1 MSAAA
6 DPAVDGVLPGRA
18 PGTPPSAVRPAR
30 PARRTRADARRRRAA
45 WLLGALALLAVA
57 VVASLALGARSI
69 DPAQVLTALVDPD
82 PALADHTVVRSLRVP
97 RTLIGLLAGAAFAVA
112 GALMQSLA
120 RNPLADPGLLGVNAG
135 ASLAVVLAVTLVGV
149 ATPAGYVWFALGGAA
164 LAAALVHVIG
174 SAGRQGAAPTALALA
189 GAAMTAGLTSLIT
202 VVVVRDQEAFAAY
215 RFWVVGSLAARGADA
230 LVTLAPF
237 LAAGALAAVASTRAL
252 DLLALGDD
260 VARGLGQRVR
270 VGRTLVLAAVVLL
283 AGSATALAG
292 PIVFV
297 GLVVPHLV
305 RRAAGGSHAWLIAL
319 AAPVGAVLLLAA
331 DVVGRLVARPGE
343 LEAGLV
349 VAFLGAPAMIALV
362 QRARVVRL

>member
-1 MSAAA
+1 MTTATGASVDAAPEPPVVA
-6 DPAVDGVLPGRA
+6 TAPAGA
-18 PGTPPSAVRPAR
+18 S
-30 PARRTRADARRRRAA
+30 RRRRRVT
-45 WLLGALALLAVA
+45 WLLGLLALLVLALLA
-57 VVASLALGARSI
+57 SLVLGARSVG
-69 DPAQVLTALVDPD
+69 PAQVMAALVDPD

-97 RTLIGLLAGAAFAVA
+97 RTVIGLLAGAAFAVA
-112 GALMQSLA
+112 GALMQSLT

-135 ASLAVVLAVTLVGV
+135 ASLAVVLAVTLAGV

-164 LAAALVHVIG
+164 LAAMLVHVIG
-174 SAGRQGAAPTALALA
+174 SAGRHGGAPTALALA

-215 RFWVVGSLAARGADA
+215 RFWVVGSLASRGADA

-237 LAAGALAAVASTRAL
+237 LATGAVAAVASTRAL

-260 VARGLGQRVR
+260 VARGLGQRVG
-270 VGRTLVLAAVVLL
+270 VGRGLVLAAVVLL

-305 RRAAGGSHAWLIAL
+305 RRVAGGSHAWLVAL
-319 AAPVGAVLLLAA
+319 AAPAGAALLLAA
-331 DVVGRLVARPGE
+331 DVIGRLVARPGE

-349 VAFLGAPAMIALV
+349 VAFLGAPVMIALV
-362 QRARVVRL
+362 QRARAVRL

>member
-1 MSAAA
+1 M
-6 DPAVDGVLPGRA
+6 
-18 PGTPPSAVRPAR
+18 
-30 PARRTRADARRRRAA
+30 
-45 WLLGALALLAVA
+45 LALLALI
-57 VVASLALGARSI
+57 VVASLVLGARSM
-69 DPAQVLTALVDPD
+69 DPAQVLAALLDPD

-112 GALMQSLA
+112 GALMQSLV

-135 ASLAVVLAVTLVGV
+135 ASLAVVAAVTLVGV
-149 ATPAGYVWFALGGAA
+149 RSPTGYVWFALGGAA
-164 LAAALVHVIG
+164 LAALLVHLG
-174 SAGRQGAAPTALALA
+174 GGAGRQGGTPTALALA
-189 GAAMTAGLTSLIT
+189 GAAMAAGLTSVIT
-202 VVVVRDQEAFAAY
+202 MIVVRDQEAFAAY
-215 RFWVVGSLAARGADA
+215 RFWVVGSLAARGPDA
-230 LVTLAPF
+230 LVALAPF
-237 LAAGALAAVASTRAL
+237 VAAGAVAAVASTRVL

-270 VGRTLVLAAVVLL
+270 AGRALVLAAVVLL

-305 RRAAGGSHAWLIAL
+305 RRASGGSHAWLVAL
-319 AAPVGAVLLLAA
+319 AAPAGAGMLLAA

-349 VAFLGAPAMIALV
+349 VAFLGAPVMIALV
-362 QRARVVRL
+362 QRARGVRL

>member
-1 MSAAA
+1 MSGAG
-6 DPAVDGVLPGRA
+6 PAVAAPPAPPPAATRSRA
-18 PGTPPSAVRPAR
+18 T
-30 PARRTRADARRRRAA
+30 ARRRRTA
-45 WLLGALALLAVA
+45 WLLGLLALLAVA
-57 VVASLALGARSI
+57 VLASLALGARSI
-69 DPAQVLTALVDPD
+69 DPAEVLAALGDPD

-112 GALMQSLA
+112 GALMQSLT

-149 ATPAGYVWFALGGAA
+149 ATPAGYVWFALAGAA
-164 LAAALVHVIG
+164 LAAGLVHLIG
-174 SAGRQGAAPTALALA
+174 SARRQGGAPTALALA

-215 RFWVVGSLAARGADA
+215 RFWVVGSLSSRGADA
-230 LVTLAPF
+230 LVALAPF
-237 LAAGALAAVASTRAL
+237 LAAGVLAAVASTRAL

-270 VGRTLVLAAVVLL
+270 VGRSVVLAAVVLL

-292 PIVFV
+292 PVVFV

-305 RRAAGGSHAWLIAL
+305 RRAAGGSHAWLVAL
-319 AAPVGAVLLLAA
+319 TAPTGAVLLLVA
-331 DVVGRLVARPGE
+331 DVLGRLVARPGE

>member
-1 MSAAA
+1 MSAAR
-6 DPAVDGVLPGRA
+6 PAVERPRPQGAVVAVPRSR
-18 PGTPPSAVRPAR
+18 TP
-30 PARRTRADARRRRAA
+30 ARRRRTA
-45 WLLGALALLAVA
+45 WLLGLLALLAIA

-69 DPAQVLTALVDPD
+69 DPGQVLAALVDPD

-112 GALMQSLA
+112 GALMQSLT

-164 LAAALVHVIG
+164 LAASLVHLIG
-174 SAGRQGAAPTALALA
+174 AAGRQGGAPTALALA

-215 RFWVVGSLAARGADA
+215 RFWVVGSLASRGVDA

-237 LAAGALAAVASTRAL
+237 LLAGAVAAVASTRAL
-252 DLLALGDD
+252 DVLALGDD
-260 VARGLGQRVR
+260 VARGLGQRVHL
-270 VGRTLVLAAVVLL
+270 GRALVLAAVVLL

-292 PIVFV
+292 PVVFV

-305 RRAAGGSHAWLIAL
+305 RRVAGGSNAWLVAL
-319 AAPVGAVLLLAA
+319 AAPAGAALLLAA

-362 QRARVVRL
+362 QRARLVRL

>member
-1 MSAAA
+1 MTGVA
-6 DPAVDGVLPGRA
+6 DPAVDRDPPGGGAA
-18 PGTPPSAVRPAR
+18 PSSAPSAA
-30 PARRTRADARRRRAA
+30 ASRTRARRRRAA
-45 WLLGALALLAVA
+45 WLVVALALLAVA
-57 VVASLALGARSI
+57 VLASLALGARSI
-69 DPAQVLTALVDPD
+69 DPAQVLAALLDPD

-112 GALMQSLA
+112 GALMQSLT

-189 GAAMTAGLTSLIT
+189 GAAMTAGLTSVIT

-237 LAAGALAAVASTRAL
+237 LAVGAVAAVTSTRAL

-270 VGRTLVLAAVVLL
+270 LGRTLVLSAVVLL

-305 RRAAGGSHAWLIAL
+305 RRVAGGSHAWLIGL

-331 DVVGRLVARPGE
+331 DVVGR
-343 LEAGLV
+343 
-349 VAFLGAPAMIALV
+349 
-362 QRARVVRL
+362 